1 MVCLTD
7 DGIGD
12 MTEKEMREQ
21 ILYWKRNPDMLVEWL
36 FGYKLPWHKRM
47 WLKLFS
53 RIKDNKKSTE
63 EMYCPDCARQKGLN
77 WHVFEIYN
85 GMPHRY
91 KCTCCGREYYENED
105 E

>member
-1 MVCLTD
+1 
-7 DGIGD
+7 
-12 MTEKEMREQ
+12 MTEKEMRKQ
-21 ILYWKRNPDMLVEWL
+21 ILYWKRNPDMLIEWL
-36 FGYKLPWHKRM
+36 FGYKLPWHKRRR
-47 WLKLFS
+47 LKLFS

-63 EMYCPDCARQKGLN
+63 EIYCPDCARQKGLN
-77 WHVFEIYN
+77 WHVFERYN